1 MGTAVGAG
9 VSCTPFVGLHFLI
22 TFALAW
28 ALRGNL
34 VAGAVGTAFG
44 NPVTFPVLWA
54 GSYQIGQLLLG
65 RAASEAPGGLAQDLA
80 EKSWDRLWPLIGP
93 ITIGAVPLGI
103 AIGCIV
109 FALVYKAVATCLTRT
124 HLRLGVNIDHV
135 ATVRNAR
142 GGRQPDPVRAALLA
156 QKAGADGITAHLRED
171 RRHITDRDIT
181 RLSTEISLPLNLE
194 MAATDEMLQIA
205 LRHRP
210 HAACIVPERR
220 EERTTEGGLDAAG
233 GKAHLGAYVGELGQ
247 AGIRVSLFIEPEPRQ
262 LDAAQ
267 ALGAPVVELHTG
279 AYCDAAAGGDH
290 AATRAQLRRLEE
302 AARYGASIGLEVHA
316 GHGLAYDTVKPV
328 AAIPEL
334 AELNIGHFLIGE
346 AIFVGLEE
354 SVRGMRALMDEAR
367 ASAAMAAT

>member
-1 MGTAVGAG
+1 MT
-9 VSCTPFVGLHFLI
+9 
-22 TFALAW
+22 
-28 ALRGNL
+28 
-34 VAGAVGTAFG
+34 
-44 NPVTFPVLWA
+44 
-54 GSYQIGQLLLG
+54 
-65 RAASEAPGGLAQDLA
+65 
-80 EKSWDRLWPLIGP
+80 
-93 ITIGAVPLGI
+93 
-103 AIGCIV
+103 
-109 FALVYKAVATCLTRT
+109 TR

-181 RLSTEISLPLNLE
+181 RLSTEIALPLNLE

-205 LRHRP
+205 LKHRP

-233 GKAHLGAYVGELGQ
+233 GHNHLKHYVAQLGQ

-262 LDAAQ
+262 LDAAKE
-267 ALGAPVVELHTG
+267 LGAPVVELHTG
-279 AYCDAAAGGDH
+279 AYCDAAAEGGE
-290 AATRAQLRRLEE
+290 AEVRAQLRRLEE

-354 SVRGMRALMDEAR
+354 SVRTMRALMDEAR
-367 ASAAMAAT
+367 NSAAAAAT